1 MATSTRI
8 FSFGLGRSPSRSLVK
23 GLARATNGRFVFIP
37 PESSVD
43 VHVGEQLQKAL
54 QPCITN
60 VQFQWHL
67 GTVVSTTVPTKTPPV
82 YVNDRLIVYALMEDK
97 STQFDHNSSVELKT
111 EQHRLGE
118 AKVTQIPSV
127 GNNAMIARLAAKAL
141 ILELQHAKLPS
152 SQKKSTGSLQT
163 RFKEQQQ
170 SRASNNE
177 DETMKEATKKRII
190 QLSLEY
196 NILSPHTAFVG
207 IEKRANASNTDMI
220 LREVPIQIS
229 ADDQHLDL
237 VSGMYSSYAPMLW
250 MSMPSNMHYS
260 IVVDEDLCLNEEE
273 EPVRYC
279 LDSYPESIGPVTTKS
294 SLMKG
299 AASSEKQNED
309 LWLTNN
315 QDIVRHLI
323 DKQKFDG
330 SWDLDSKSIGQLTG
344 KPLTV
349 FQHLTNNQVLI
360 SAIVIAVLETR
371 FASLSSMWHGVV
383 QKARKRLVDLLGKDI
398 KKLDTLL
405 EDIRKQL

>member
-1 MATSTRI
+1 
-8 FSFGLGRSPSRSLVK
+8 
-23 GLARATNGRFVFIP
+23 
-37 PESSVD
+37 
-43 VHVGEQLQKAL
+43 
-54 QPCITN
+54 
-60 VQFQWHL
+60 
-67 GTVVSTTVPTKTPPV
+67 
-82 YVNDRLIVYALMEDK
+82 
-97 STQFDHNSSVELKT
+97 LKT
-111 EQHRLGE
+111 KQHRLGE

-127 GNNAMIARLAAKAL
+127 ANNAMIARLAAKAL

-152 SQKKSTGSLQT
+152 SEKKSTGSLQT
-163 RFKEQQQ
+163 RFEEQQQ
-170 SRASNNE
+170 TTASNNK
-177 DETMKEATKKRII
+177 DETMKEMTKKRII

-207 IEKRANASNTDMI
+207 IEKRANASNTDMV

-229 ADDQHLDL
+229 ADDQHLEFD
-237 VSGMYSSYAPMLW
+237 SQMHSSYAAQLNCTYMPMP
-250 MSMPSNMHYS
+250 MPMRSIPVANMYCYS
-260 IVVDEDLCLNEEE
+260 SLDESEEGAIDYDAE
-273 EPVRYC
+273 SYN
-279 LDSYPESIGPVTTKS
+279 DFFGDFDGSSYPFDTKNS
-294 SLMKG
+294 VMKD
-299 AASSEKQNED
+299 AASSEKQKED
-309 LWLTNN
+309 LWPTNN

-330 SWDLDSKSIGQLTG
+330 SWDLDSKSIEQLTG

-398 KKLDTLL
+398 KNLDTLL